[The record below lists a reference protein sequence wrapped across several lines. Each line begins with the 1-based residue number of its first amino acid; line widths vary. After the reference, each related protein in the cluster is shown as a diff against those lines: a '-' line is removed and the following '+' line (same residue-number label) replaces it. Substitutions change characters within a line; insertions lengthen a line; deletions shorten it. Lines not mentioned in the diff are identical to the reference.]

1 MQSAAGVPAAPWVF
15 KPESSRIQSVDIYR
29 GLTMVV
35 MIFVNELASVKGL
48 PWWTYH
54 MPSKQNGMTYV
65 DVVFPAFLFVLGVT
79 IPIAIERRIAR
90 GEPALKLWWHIV
102 TRAFSLVVL
111 GVILANARKS
121 DPNLTGLHP
130 ETWAA
135 IALAG
140 AILFWLVYPKESRPS
155 HGVLKYGGL
164 VVLVAMLAI
173 FRRTTRAGDVAWLD
187 FRYWE
192 ILGLIGRVYFAAATL
207 YILLR
212 RWRAAPLVLLVTF
225 VALNV
230 ASRMGMTPLQ
240 RVFPYALWPFDS
252 GELPSIAMAG
262 IVAWQIFFDEKIAAT
277 VQRKTVVAAVYG
289 IALLAAGWA
298 CLPLGISKNAATPS
312 WCLFTSGI
320 SVLLLL
326 GIYWLADVHG
336 YRRWA
341 GFAHPAGA
349 NTLLTYLVPDV
360 FYFTL
365 GAAWANAMPG
375 EGWPGVARA
384 LLFTALML
392 AVSAVLTRRGVRM
405 QL

>member
-1 MQSAAGVPAAPWVF
+1 MQPAQAVPTETVALR
-15 KPESSRIQSVDIYR
+15 PEPPRIGSIDIFR

-79 IPIAIERRIAR
+79 IPIAVERRIAR
-90 GEPALKLWWHIV
+90 GEPALRLWWHVV

-111 GVILANARKS
+111 GIILANARKS
-121 DPNLTGLHP
+121 DPHLTGLQP

-135 IALAG
+135 VALAG
-140 AILFWLVYPKESRPS
+140 AMLFWLVYPKESRPW
-155 HGVLKYGGL
+155 HRVLKYGGL
-164 VVLVAMLAI
+164 VVLIAMLAI
-173 FRRTTRAGDVAWLD
+173 FRRTTRAGDAAWLD

-212 RWRAAPLVLLVTF
+212 RWRVAPVILLVAFT
-225 VALNV
+225 ALNI

-240 RVFPYALWPFDS
+240 RVLPYALWPFDS

-262 IVAWQIFFDEKIAAT
+262 IVAWQIFFDEKVAPT
-277 VQRKTVVAAVYG
+277 VRRKMVLAAVYG
-289 IALLAAGWA
+289 MALLAAGWV
-298 CLPLGISKNAATPS
+298 LMSLGISKNAATPS

-320 SVLLLL
+320 SALFLLA
-326 GIYWLADVHG
+326 IYWLADVHG

-341 GFAHPAGA
+341 TFAHPAGA
-349 NTLLTYLVPDV
+349 NTLLTYLVPDI

-365 GAAWANAMPG
+365 GATWAYAMPG
-375 EGWPGVARA
+375 EGWLGVARA
-384 LLFTALML
+384 VLFTALML
-392 AVSAVLTRRGVRM
+392 AVSGMLTRRGVRM